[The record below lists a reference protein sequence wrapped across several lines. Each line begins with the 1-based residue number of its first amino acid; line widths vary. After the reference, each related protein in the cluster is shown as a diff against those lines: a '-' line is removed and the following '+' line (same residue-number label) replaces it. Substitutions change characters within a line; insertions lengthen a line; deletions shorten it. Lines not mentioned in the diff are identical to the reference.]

1 MRVFGGLSGEWR
13 WLPDGVKAGRGGPAT
28 RQQQT
33 PHRRGSHGLS
43 ALCRPPHTLRVL
55 AEDKLFATLDPTT
68 RRVELGQGQE
78 VLLTDTV
85 GEWGWVCSG
94 VG

>member
-1 MRVFGGLSGEWR
+1 MASRLGG
-13 WLPDGVKAGRGGPAT
+13 AGRPRGGS
-28 RQQQT
+28 
-33 PHRRGSHGLS
+33 RRRIAGDRMAS
-43 ALCRPPHTLRVL
+43 APSAAPPHTLRVL

-85 GEWGWVCSG
+85 GEWGWVCAG